1 MTENPNLLPVS
12 CIEVTVAQFHQRRRH
27 LVDSLRYLLE
37 TADTAERTET
47 SASLQRLQQFV
58 RFELVDVHSMKDG
71 GPLATKIFKEMER
84 IDVQL
89 TRALTVRRNAI
100 SNTTTPSVQG
110 MFVVFAMIHP
120 NIDRVSTWG
129 AWL

>member
-1 MTENPNLLPVS
+1 
-12 CIEVTVAQFHQRRRH
+12 
-27 LVDSLRYLLE
+27 
-37 TADTAERTET
+37 
-47 SASLQRLQQFV
+47 
-58 RFELVDVHSMKDG
+58 MKDG